1 MLRHGTRKCRDKHGF
16 TLVELMVVV
25 SVIAILGSL
34 LLGAVMEM
42 RKQAKVR
49 QCQSLLQS
57 LVGSIET
64 MKTDYSYTRPLGVDK
79 DGVVLPPA
87 DLDNIDVGKELN
99 PKSPFWNPAPLK
111 DTEILLNK
119 RLKTYYEVHSGQ
131 VMVNHFVDPFGNE
144 IRYRAEQIDMD
155 VDNNGLM
162 EHYVEELLQSAG
174 PNGAFD
180 DDDDIIQHFPRRSFL
195 GEDKP

>member
-1 MLRHGTRKCRDKHGF
+1 MFKRGARERHEKRGF

-34 LLGAVMEM
+34 LLGAIMEM

-64 MKTDYSYTRPLGVDK
+64 MKTDYSYSRPLGVDK
-79 DGVVLPPA
+79 DGIVLPIP
-87 DLDNIDVGKELN
+87 DLDKIDIGKELN
-99 PKSPFWNPAPLK
+99 PRSPFWKPAPNVA
-111 DTEILLNK
+111 TEILLNK
-119 RLKTYYEVHSGQ
+119 RQKTYYEVHSGQ
-131 VMVNHFVDPFGNE
+131 VMANNFVDPFGNE
-144 IRYRAEQIDMD
+144 IRYRAEQIDID
-155 VDNNGLM
+155 VDENGFL
-162 EHYVEELLQSAG
+162 EHYVEESLESAG
-174 PNGAFD
+174 PNGAFND
-180 DDDDIIQHFPRRSFL
+180 EDDIVQKFPRRAFL